1 MEKVL
6 FIEGM
11 VCGSNVKH
19 VQKALTELAGVR
31 EAVVELESK
40 TAKVRLDNSVSDDTL
55 KAAVEDAGYTL
66 VSIQETA

>member
-1 MEKVL
+1 M
-6 FIEGM
+6 
-11 VCGSNVKH
+11 
-19 VQKALTELAGVR
+19 R

>member
-1 MEKVL
+1 
-6 FIEGM
+6 M
-11 VCGSNVKH
+11 VCGSCVKH

>member
-6 FIEGM
+6 LIEGM
-11 VCGSNVKH
+11 VCGNCVKH
-19 VQKALTELAGVR
+19 VHKALTGLEGVQ

-40 TAKVRLDNSVSDDTL
+40 TAKVCLDSSVSDDTL
-55 KAAVEDAGYTL
+55 KAAVEDAGYIL

>member
-11 VCGSNVKH
+11 VCGSCVKH
-19 VQKALTELAGVR
+19 VHKALTELTRVQ

-40 TAKVRLDNSVSDDTL
+40 TAKVHLDSSVSDDVL
-55 KAAVEDAGYTL
+55 KAAVEDAGYML
-66 VSIQETA
+66 VSVQETA